1 MINKFTAK
9 IAVFG
14 GRIVPK
20 DLYMETVKIG
30 QLMARE
36 NWLVFCGGGAG
47 VMEAISRGVKLE
59 KGTCIGILKGTSDDE
74 GNQYLSVP
82 IKTGMGVAR
91 NAILAYNCDA
101 AVAIGGQYGTLS
113 EIAYASL
120 LFFYFCHLNFCPF
133 EVFKTLPLP
142 KPHLCYFNTGVPA
155 LFSF

>member
-1 MINKFTAK
+1 LIDKFTAK

-59 KGTCIGILKGTSDDE
+59 KGTCIGILKGTSDEE

-113 EIAYASL
+113 EIAYAL
-120 LFFYFCHLNFCPF
+120 QLEKPMLGY
-133 EVFKTLPLP
+133 KTWTIP
-142 KPHLCYFNTGVPA
+142 KLESIDTINGLITR
-155 LFSF
+155 LKNIISSNS

>member
-1 MINKFTAK
+1 MIDKFTAK

-74 GNQYLSVP
+74 ENQYLSVP

-113 EIAYASL
+113 EIAYAL
-120 LFFYFCHLNFCPF
+120 QLEKPIVGY
-133 EVFKTLPLP
+133 KTWTIPRLESIDNINELIIR
-142 KPHLCYFNTGVPA
+142 L
-155 LFSF
+155 

>member
-1 MINKFTAK
+1 MIDKFTAK

-113 EIAYASL
+113 EIAYAL
-120 LFFYFCHLNFCPF
+120 QLEKPILGY
-133 EVFKTLPLP
+133 KTWTIPRLESIDTINGLITRLRNIISSN
-142 KPHLCYFNTGVPA
+142 K
-155 LFSF
+155 

>member
-1 MINKFTAK
+1 MIDKFTAK

-113 EIAYASL
+113 EIAYAL
-120 LFFYFCHLNFCPF
+120 QLEKPILGY
-133 EVFKTLPLP
+133 KTWTIP
-142 KPHLCYFNTGVPA
+142 KLESIGTINDLITR
-155 LFSF
+155 LKNIISSNK

>member
-1 MINKFTAK
+1 MIDKFTAK

-113 EIAYASL
+113 EIAYAL
-120 LFFYFCHLNFCPF
+120 QLEKPIVGY
-133 EVFKTLPLP
+133 KTWTIP
-142 KPHLCYFNTGVPA
+142 KLESIDTINELITR
-155 LFSF
+155 LRNIISSNS